1 MLPWLAG
8 PPSDSLIFIES
19 VMDPYDAHPAA
30 VNSGNSLSDLDY
42 GPAGRSTA
50 LICRSGQPYN
60 GGA

>member
-1 MLPWLAG
+1 MPPWLAG

-30 VNSGNSLSDLDY
+30 VNSGNSLSDRDY

-50 LICRSGQPYN
+50 LICRSGQRYN